1 MASGQGPTGITVLI
15 TTLIQI
21 DVQILIDKLIQALV
35 SDCLKG
41 ICSGFSLA
49 QQEDSLTS
57 KSS

>member
-21 DVQILIDKLIQALV
+21 DVQILIDKLIQTLV

-41 ICSGFSLA
+41 ICPEFWLA
-49 QQEDSLTS
+49 QREKSLIS
-57 KSS
+57 ESR

>member
-21 DVQILIDKLIQALV
+21 DVQILIDKLMQALV

-41 ICSGFSLA
+41 NFTRFSLA
-49 QQEDSLTS
+49 
-57 KSS
+57 

>member
-21 DVQILIDKLIQALV
+21 DVQILIDKLMQVLV

-41 ICSGFSLA
+41 NYTRFSLA
-49 QQEDSLTS
+49 YQEESFTS
-57 KSS
+57 ESS

>member
-41 ICSGFSLA
+41 IGRGFSLA
-49 QQEDSLTS
+49 QQVDSLTS
-57 KSS
+57 ESS